1 MQKYLMW
8 LIVATFF
15 CLYTGLEEVKGQ
27 EEGQG
32 GGQVLNSGMDEDP
45 NNVEETLIDFTQFEE
60 RIQGSGLYKEKDE
73 VRDKDITDL
82 TEEEIDRETL
92 APAYEIE
99 ANDFKYDRWLVQLN
113 SSANTVRNRQSSY
126 TKKIN
131 LRPGKGYNGSVTE
144 ANREVKGKGNSVLGV
159 RVHFPEHK
167 YNANA
172 MVRPPYEIRAYDNEG
187 SLISNKE
194 TGKNIGVVGNVGMI
208 KKMSIDVSGRNYR
221 NGIAVRLKN
230 SFDEVKEYFLGYTY
244 FVNWRRLVW
253 NNPDYID
260 SIDHRDSFRIPL
272 YPRETPFIKFDS
284 IVIYKPVDQMGGNF
298 VVYFRKIDLWFDY
311 AVPPEALAD
320 LDIDDEQGWNIIK
333 QKAMNRKNIHDL
345 KAREKIELRRS
356 EILKAKGNA
365 RVSADMMSDQNRGGG
380 GGAVGNE
387 GANEGGGG
395 ATQ

>member
-1 MQKYLMW
+1 MQKYWMW
-8 LIVATFF
+8 LFVATFF
-15 CLYTGLEEVKGQ
+15 CLYIGREEVKGQ
-27 EEGQG
+27 E
-32 GGQVLNSGMDEDP
+32 GGQVMDSGMDEDP

-60 RIQGSGLYKEKDE
+60 RIENSGLYAEKDE
-73 VRDKDITDL
+73 VRNKDIANL

-99 ANDFKYDRWLVQLN
+99 ADDFKYDRWVVQLN

-131 LRPGKGYNGSVTE
+131 LKPGKEYNGSVTE

-172 MVRPPYEIRAYDNEG
+172 MVRPPYELRAYDNEG
-187 SLISNKE
+187 RLVSNKE
-194 TGKNIGVVGNVGMI
+194 TGKNMGVVGNVGMI

-365 RVSADMMSDQNRGGG
+365 KASGMD
-380 GGAVGNE
+380 
-387 GANEGGGG
+387 NEGGGG
-395 ATQ
+395 QGGGQGEGGGDVGGGDDNTQ